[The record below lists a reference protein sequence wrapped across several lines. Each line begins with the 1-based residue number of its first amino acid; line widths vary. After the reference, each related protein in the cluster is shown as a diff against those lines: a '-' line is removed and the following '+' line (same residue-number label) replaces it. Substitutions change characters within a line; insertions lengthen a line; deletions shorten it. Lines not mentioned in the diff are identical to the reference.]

1 MKSRELL
8 RVLVTVAGA
17 PGTRGTVHALRNNP
31 DGVTV
36 HISAVDMRAEAVGR
50 YFVDSFSTVPPPEH
64 GSYIGTLLDIALEE
78 NTQLIIPQ
86 TTREME
92 VLSRHKAT
100 FEDKGI
106 AVMVSDATSIGKAN
120 DKVRLLDEFRRVRLS
135 TPEYRLAS
143 SEAEL
148 LQAVEALGYPD
159 RPVVVKPPR
168 SNGMR
173 GVRILRENSW
183 DVMRFLSEK
192 PSGLEVSLDELVAIL
207 RRGEMWPAL
216 VVMEYLPG

>member
-1 MKSRELL
+1 
-8 RVLVTVAGA
+8 
-17 PGTRGTVHALRNNP
+17 
-31 DGVTV
+31 
-36 HISAVDMRAEAVGR
+36 
-50 YFVDSFSTVPPPEH
+50 
-64 GSYIGTLLDIALEE
+64 
-78 NTQLIIPQ
+78 
-86 TTREME
+86 
-92 VLSRHKAT
+92 
-100 FEDKGI
+100 
-106 AVMVSDATSIGKAN
+106 
-120 DKVRLLDEFRRVRLS
+120 EFRRVGLP

-216 VVMEYLPG
+216 VVMEYLPGDEYTVDVYRGVQGTVAIPRKRVTVRS